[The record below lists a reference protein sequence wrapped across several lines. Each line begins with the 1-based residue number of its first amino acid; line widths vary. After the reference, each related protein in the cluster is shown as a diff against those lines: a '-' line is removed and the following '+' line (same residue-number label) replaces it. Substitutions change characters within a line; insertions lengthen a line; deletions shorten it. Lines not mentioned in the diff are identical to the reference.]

1 MPLNWHKYFSNDK
14 TTIGISEIV
23 FIKNRDNINSFLRKT
38 IIIEKDLKITCNILG
53 KNINADNFQNSLNKV
68 ISQQHLENVIKEA
81 ATIKICRGLDF
92 LHDKK

>member
-1 MPLNWHKYFSNDK
+1 LSNDK
-14 TTIGISEIV
+14 TTIGISEII

-53 KNINADNFQNSLNKV
+53 KNINADNFQNALDKV

-92 LHDKK
+92 LHEKK